1 MENNMSGRK
10 LKQKAVTKKRKKV
23 CPCCGRKLWLR
34 DFYRNSDGS
43 VSSWCKDCTKQNKR
57 DWYQKNHKVP
67 DGIRHDSSGRLIE
80 HKGLSRTIYWNKRML
95 DDLKRLYAT
104 TKNEDLADIL
114 DVSMRT
120 VIRKARELGLQKDTE
135 WQHGNT
141 MHHLKMMQLENK
153 IHGIKSSFLKGV
165 RHSPDTEFKPG
176 HQETQEVKSKR
187 IASLKEWYR
196 KHPFAA
202 KEKGLKA
209 SQTRRSNKNK
219 IIEV

>member
-1 MENNMSGRK
+1 MDKWLMMKNK
-10 LKQKAVTKKRKKV
+10 TVTKKRKKV

-34 DFYRNSDGS
+34 DFYRNSDSS

-80 HKGLSRTIYWNKRML
+80 HNGLSRKIYWNKRML

-114 DVSMRT
+114 GVSMRT
-120 VIRKARELGLQKDTE
+120 VIRKARELGLQKDPE

-141 MHHLKMMQLENK
+141 MRNLKMMQLENK
-153 IHGIKSSFLKGV
+153 LYGIKSPFKKGM
-165 RHSPDTEFKPG
+165 HYSPDTEFKPG
-176 HQETQEVKSKR
+176 HQESPEIKAKR
-187 IASLKEWYR
+187 IERMKEYYR

-202 KEKGLKA
+202 KKKA
-209 SQTRRSNKNK
+209 AKALETRKLNSN
-219 IIEV
+219 I